1 MSTLHETDGKE
12 DTVLPTVKP
21 ASDMSDQEAAT
32 ASPPKA
38 SKGWRFWLIFVAV
51 CVATL
56 VVAVDVSIIS
66 TALPTIA
73 EDLRSAELFV
83 WVANAYVLA
92 TTVVQPIYG
101 QMANIFGR
109 RSLTIISVLL
119 FMLGSGLAGGA
130 NSTAMLIA
138 ARVVQGLGGGGIIT
152 LGEIIICDLLPLRE
166 RGQYSG
172 LIAGTYA
179 IGTVI
184 GPVLGGVFTQ
194 HVTWRWVFYV
204 NLPICGIALGLIVPF
219 LNLKYHRQGTI
230 VDRIKRIDWIGAT
243 SLTTSVTAILLAL
256 AWAGTKHSWSSW
268 RTILPLILG
277 FVGMLGFFVH
287 QFSGHVAEPTM
298 PPKLFSNR
306 TSVSIFFMAFVHGI
320 LLLYV
325 TYFMP
330 VYFQAVRGAT
340 PTRSG
345 VEIFPIAT
353 TIAPAAAVS
362 GVLVTI
368 TGKYRLYHFLGFAL
382 MAAGCGSLSTLDAGS
397 SMGAWIG
404 FQLMFGLGNGMV
416 FNTMIPPLLASLPSS
431 EVATATATWTFMRSF
446 GQIWGIAIPSAIF
459 NQRIDTLVRKNLAAF
474 PNIARLLVRGG
485 AYQQATAAFIRSLP
499 ESDNVR
505 GIVQNVYV
513 EALKTVWYV
522 SIPFAVIGIPIA
534 LFVKSYKLTNE
545 LETEFGMR
553 DEKVQSSSGG
563 S

>member
-1 MSTLHETDGKE
+1 MSTLIETDGKGN
-12 DTVLPTVKP
+12 TALPTVKP
-21 ASDMSDQEAAT
+21 FSSLSDQEAAKT
-32 ASPPKA
+32 SPPKV
-38 SKGWRFWLIFVAV
+38 SKGWRFWLIFLAV

-56 VVAVDVSIIS
+56 VVAIDVSIVS

-73 EDLRSAELFV
+73 NDLHSAELFV

-92 TTVVQPIYG
+92 TTVVQPVYG

-109 RSLTIISVLL
+109 RSLTIVSVLL

-130 NSTAMLIA
+130 SNTAMLIA
-138 ARVVQGLGGGGIIT
+138 ARVVQGLGGGGIIA

-184 GPVLGGVFTQ
+184 GPVLGGVFVE
-194 HVTWRWVFYV
+194 HVTWRWVFYI
-204 NLPICGIALGLIVPF
+204 NLPICGLALGLIVPF

-230 VDRIKRIDWIGAT
+230 WDRMKRIDWIGAI
-243 SLTTSVTAILLAL
+243 SLTASVTAILLAL
-256 AWAGTKHSWSSW
+256 AWAGTKHPWSSW
-268 RTILPLILG
+268 RTIVPLVFG
-277 FVGMLGFFVH
+277 FGGMLCFLAL
-287 QFSGHVAEPTM
+287 QFSSLVAEPTM
-298 PPKLFSNR
+298 PPRLFSNR
-306 TSVSIFFMAFVHGI
+306 TSVSIFLMAFVHGI

-353 TIAPAAAVS
+353 TIAPAAAFS
-362 GVLVTI
+362 GVLVTV
-368 TGKYRLYHFLGFAL
+368 TGKYRLYHFLGFVL
-382 MAAGCGSLSTLDAGS
+382 MAAGCGSLSTLDTHS
-397 SMGAWIG
+397 TTGAWIG

-459 NQRIDTLVRKNLAAF
+459 NQRIDTLVHTRLSAS
-474 PNIARLLVRGG
+474 PDIAQLLIRGG
-485 AYQQATAAFIRSLP
+485 AYQKATAAFISSLP
-499 ESDNVR
+499 KSDNVR
-505 GIVQNVYV
+505 GIVESVYV
-513 EALKTVWYV
+513 DALKTVWYV

-534 LFVKSYKLTNE
+534 LFVKSYKLTTE
-545 LETEFGMR
+545 LETEFGMKDKEGR
-553 DEKVQSSSGG
+553 GAGVS
-563 S
+563 

>member
-1 MSTLHETDGKE
+1 MSTLLDTDGKE
-12 DTVLPTVKP
+12 DTLQPTVKP

-32 ASPPKA
+32 APPPKV

-73 EDLRSAELFV
+73 QDLRSAELFV

-194 HVTWRWVFYV
+194 HVTWRWVFYI
-204 NLPICGIALGLIVPF
+204 NLPICGVALGLIVPF
-219 LNLKYHRQGTI
+219 LNLKYHRQGTV
-230 VDRIKRIDWIGAT
+230 VDRVKRIDWIGAT

-277 FVGMLGFFVH
+277 FAGMLGFFVH

-306 TSVSIFFMAFVHGI
+306 TSVSIFVMAFVHGI

-368 TGKYRLYHFLGFAL
+368 TGRYRLYHFLGFAL
-382 MAAGCGSLSTLDAGS
+382 MAAGCGSLSTLDAS
-397 SMGAWIG
+397 SNMGAWIG

-459 NQRIDTLVRKNLAAF
+459 NQRIDTLVRKNLADF

-499 ESDNVR
+499 ESENVR

-534 LFVKSYKLTNE
+534 LFVKSYRLTNE

>member
-12 DTVLPTVKP
+12 NPVLPTVKP
-21 ASDMSDQEAAT
+21 ASDMSDQEAAM
-32 ASPPKA
+32 ASPPKV

-56 VVAVDVSIIS
+56 VVAVDVSIVS

-73 EDLRSAELFV
+73 EDLHSAELFV

-130 NSTAMLIA
+130 TSTAMLIA

-194 HVTWRWVFYV
+194 HVTWRWVFYI
-204 NLPICGIALGLIVPF
+204 NLPICGVALGLIVPF
-219 LNLKYHRQGTI
+219 LNLKYHRQGTV

-243 SLTTSVTAILLAL
+243 SLTISVTAILLAL

-277 FVGMLGFFVH
+277 FAGMLGFFVH

-306 TSVSIFFMAFVHGI
+306 TSVSIFVMAFVHGI

-382 MAAGCGSLSTLDAGS
+382 MAAGCGSLSTLDASS

-459 NQRIDTLVRKNLAAF
+459 NQRIDTLVQKNLSAF
-474 PNIARLLVRGG
+474 PNIAQLLVRGG

-534 LFVKSYKLTNE
+534 LFVKSYNLTNE

-553 DEKVQSSSGG
+553 EEKA
-563 S
+563 

>member
-1 MSTLHETDGKE
+1 MSTLHEMDGKE
-12 DTVLPTVKP
+12 ITALSTVKP
-21 ASDMSDQEAAT
+21 ASDMSDQEAAM
-32 ASPPKA
+32 ASPPKV

-56 VVAVDVSIIS
+56 IVAVDVSIIS

-73 EDLRSAELFV
+73 EDLHSAELFV

-119 FMLGSGLAGGA
+119 FMLGSGLAGAA

-166 RGQYSG
+166 RGQYTG
-172 LIAGTYA
+172 LVAGTYA

-184 GPVLGGVFTQ
+184 GPVLGGVFAQ
-194 HVTWRWVFYV
+194 HVTWRWVFYI
-204 NLPICGIALGLIVPF
+204 NLPICGLALGLIVPF
-219 LNLKYHRQGTI
+219 LNLKYHREGTI
-230 VDRIKRIDWIGAT
+230 MDRVKRIDWIGAI
-243 SLTTSVTAILLAL
+243 SLTVSITAILLAL

-268 RTILPLILG
+268 RTIVPLILG
-277 FVGMLGFFVH
+277 FAGMLGFFAH
-287 QFSGHVAEPTM
+287 QFSGHIAEPTM

-306 TSVSIFFMAFVHGI
+306 TSISIFVMAFVHGI

-345 VEIFPIAT
+345 VDVFPIVT
-353 TIAPAAAVS
+353 TIAPAAAVT
-362 GVLVTI
+362 GVLVTV
-368 TGKYRLYHFLGFAL
+368 TGKYRLYHFLGFGL
-382 MAAGCGSLSTLDAGS
+382 MAAGCGSLSTLDANS

-404 FQLMFGLGNGMV
+404 FQLVFGLGNGMV

-459 NQRIDTLVRKNLAAF
+459 NQRIDTLVHTHLVAL
-474 PNIARLLVRGG
+474 PNIAQLLVRGG
-485 AYQQATAAFIRSLP
+485 AYQKATAAFISSLP

-505 GIVQNVYV
+505 GIVQGVYV

-534 LFVKSYKLTNE
+534 LAVKSYNLSNE
-545 LETEFGMR
+545 LETEFGMKE
-553 DEKVQSSSGG
+553 EKPRSADVS
-563 S
+563 

>member
-12 DTVLPTVKP
+12 ITVPPTIER
-21 ASDMSDQEAAT
+21 ASDMSDQEAAM
-32 ASPPKA
+32 ASPPKV

-73 EDLRSAELFV
+73 EDLHSAELFV

-194 HVTWRWVFYV
+194 HVTWRWVFYI

-243 SLTTSVTAILLAL
+243 SLTMSVTAILLAL

-277 FVGMLGFFVH
+277 FAGMLGFFVH

-306 TSVSIFFMAFVHGI
+306 TSVSIFVMAFVHGI

-382 MAAGCGSLSTLDAGS
+382 MAAGCGSLSTLDASS

-459 NQRIDTLVRKNLAAF
+459 NQRIDTLVQKNLSAF
-474 PNIARLLVRGG
+474 PNIAQLLVRGG

-553 DEKVQSSSGG
+553 EEKSRSSGG

>member
-12 DTVLPTVKP
+12 ITVPPTIER
-21 ASDMSDQEAAT
+21 ASDMSDQEAAM
-32 ASPPKA
+32 ASPPKV

-73 EDLRSAELFV
+73 EDLHSAELFV

-194 HVTWRWVFYV
+194 HVTWRWVFYI

-243 SLTTSVTAILLAL
+243 SLTMSVTAILLAL
-256 AWAGTKHSWSSW
+256 AWAGTKQSWSSW

-277 FVGMLGFFVH
+277 FAGMLGFFVH

-306 TSVSIFFMAFVHGI
+306 TSVSIFVMAFVHGI

-382 MAAGCGSLSTLDAGS
+382 MAAGCGSLSTLDASS

-459 NQRIDTLVRKNLAAF
+459 NQRIDTLVQKNLSAF
-474 PNIARLLVRGG
+474 PNIAQLLVRGG

-553 DEKVQSSSGG
+553 EEKARSSGG